1 MSEESVENLYSWR
14 KLILHESFPWEKFNA
29 EDMKHKDLFAD
40 EFLEEILWRF
50 ESILFWEKSKS
61 KKKERIPLPGDSMVD
76 LNNKN
81 TLEIYSKDF
90 VLGFLNSFLDFVFRS
105 LSLISITSLTQ
116 SVSKHDYEKH
126 DKV

>member
-14 KLILHESFPWEKFNA
+14 KLILHESFSWEKLNA
-29 EDMKHKDLFAD
+29 EDMKHKDLFSD